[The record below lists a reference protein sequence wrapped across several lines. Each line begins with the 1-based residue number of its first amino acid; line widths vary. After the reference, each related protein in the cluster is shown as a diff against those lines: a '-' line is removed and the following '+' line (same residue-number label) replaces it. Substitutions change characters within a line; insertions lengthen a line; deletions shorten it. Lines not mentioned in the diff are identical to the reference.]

1 MDRENRNR
9 KSWYSVL
16 GSFLARR
23 WAGLLLFL
31 ACAGIFALVFSLY
44 DLELKRFCMQEA
56 CACCFFWLS
65 WRQTF
70 AAALRAAAGMRKS
83 FETCLFSRRSCR
95 QRGRW
100 RRQICRRY

>member
-31 ACAGIFALVFSLY
+31 VCAGIFALVFSLY
-44 DLELKRFCMQEA
+44 DLGSSDQNPHLGHA
-56 CACCFFWLS
+56 DDA
-65 WRQTF
+65 
-70 AAALRAAAGMRKS
+70 
-83 FETCLFSRRSCR
+83 
-95 QRGRW
+95 
-100 RRQICRRY
+100 